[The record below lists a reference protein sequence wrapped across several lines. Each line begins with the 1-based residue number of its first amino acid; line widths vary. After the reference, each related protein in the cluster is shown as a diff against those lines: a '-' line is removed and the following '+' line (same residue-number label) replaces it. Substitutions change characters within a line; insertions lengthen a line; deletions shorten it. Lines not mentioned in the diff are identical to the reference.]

1 MGASLPA
8 LLRRPAILWSLLAAA
23 LAAAVVIVLLV
34 VPGADDAPADG
45 HGDYLD
51 ASLPIDERV
60 ADLLGR
66 MTIEEKIGQ
75 MTQAAV
81 SAIESYPSDIGDY
94 GIGSVLNGGS
104 DTLNDSPEEWAAMI
118 DGYQREAL
126 GTRLAIPLMYGIDAV
141 HGNPAVPGAVVFPHN
156 IGLGAAHDPEL
167 AGRAAAV
174 TAAETRAA
182 GIHWTFAPCV
192 CVARDSRWGR
202 TYESYG
208 EDPGIGIEYAGPVVE
223 GYQGDDLAANT
234 SVLATAKHFVGD
246 GGTAY
251 GSSTTNEWVLDQGVT
266 TLTEEELRTIHLAPF
281 KAAVDAGVGSVMA
294 SYSSTDL
301 GDGPLKIHADEY
313 LITDVLKGELGFDGF
328 VVSDWQAVDQ
338 VSTDYAEAVR
348 ASINAGIDMVMVP
361 FEYQRFTSTLLA
373 EVESGGVGEDRIDDA
388 VSRILTQK
396 FALGLFEQPY
406 ADTSGAAAVGSDEH
420 REVAREA
427 AAASQTLLR
436 NDGDLLPLT
445 GQESVYIAGSG
456 ADSIGR
462 QTGGWTGS
470 WQGSVDNPTQ
480 GTTILAGIEDVAPD
494 AAVTFSEDA
503 SAPVDGADVGIV
515 VVAEDPY
522 SEGVGDFGTGEHDMA
537 VSEADAAA
545 IETVCGAV
553 DCVVIVVSGR
563 PIEIERHLG
572 DPATP
577 RGVDALVAAW
587 LPGSEGAGV
596 ADPLFGATPY
606 DGRLPVSWPRQLE
619 DEPLNVGDP
628 DYDPLFAFGFGLTT
642 A

>member
-1 MGASLPA
+1 
-8 LLRRPAILWSLLAAA
+8 
-23 LAAAVVIVLLV
+23 
-34 VPGADDAPADG
+34 
-45 HGDYLD
+45 
-51 ASLPIDERV
+51 
-60 ADLLGR
+60 
-66 MTIEEKIGQ
+66 
-75 MTQAAV
+75 
-81 SAIESYPSDIGDY
+81 
-94 GIGSVLNGGS
+94 
-104 DTLNDSPEEWAAMI
+104 
-118 DGYQREAL
+118 
-126 GTRLAIPLMYGIDAV
+126 
-141 HGNPAVPGAVVFPHN
+141 
-156 IGLGAAHDPEL
+156 
-167 AGRAAAV
+167 
-174 TAAETRAA
+174 
-182 GIHWTFAPCV
+182 
-192 CVARDSRWGR
+192 
-202 TYESYG
+202 
-208 EDPGIGIEYAGPVVE
+208 
-223 GYQGDDLAANT
+223 
-234 SVLATAKHFVGD
+234 
-246 GGTAY
+246 
-251 GSSTTNEWVLDQGVT
+251 
-266 TLTEEELRTIHLAPF
+266 
-281 KAAVDAGVGSVMA
+281 
-294 SYSSTDL
+294 
-301 GDGPLKIHADEY
+301 
-313 LITDVLKGELGFDGF
+313 
-328 VVSDWQAVDQ
+328 
-338 VSTDYAEAVR
+338 
-348 ASINAGIDMVMVP
+348 MVMVP

-406 ADTSGAAAVGSDEH
+406 ADTTGAAAVGSDEH

-445 GQESVYIAGSG
+445 GQESIYIAGSG

-480 GTTILAGIEDVAPD
+480 GTTILAGIAEVAPD
-494 AAVTFSEDA
+494 AQVTFSEDA

-545 IETVCGAV
+545 VETVCGAV

>member
-8 LLRRPAILWSLLAAA
+8 LLRRPAVLWSTLAVA
-23 LAAAVVIVLLV
+23 LAAAVVTVLLV
-34 VPGADDAPADG
+34 VPGADDGPADG
-45 HGDYLD
+45 SGDYLD

-60 ADLLGR
+60 EDLLGR
-66 MTIEEKIGQ
+66 MTIEEKVGQ
-75 MTQAAV
+75 MTQVTVGAV
-81 SAIESYPSDIGDY
+81 EGSPSDVAEY
-94 GIGSVLNGGS
+94 GIGSLLNGGS
-104 DTLNDSPEEWAAMI
+104 EALFATAEEWAAMI
-118 DGYQREAL
+118 DGYQAEAME
-126 GTRLAIPLMYGIDAV
+126 TRLGIPLMYGIDAV
-141 HGNPAVPGAVVFPHN
+141 HGNTAIPGAVVFPHN
-156 IGLGAAHDPEL
+156 IGLGAAHDADL
-167 AGRAAAV
+167 AGRAAEV

-208 EDPGIGIEYAGPVVE
+208 EDPGLAIEYAGPVVA
-223 GYQGDDLAANT
+223 GYQGEDLTANS
-234 SVLATAKHFVGD
+234 SVLATAKHYVAD

-251 GSSTTNEWVLDQGVT
+251 GTSTTEDYQLDQGVT
-266 TLTEEELRTIHLAPF
+266 TMSEEELRAIHLAPF
-281 KAAVDAGVGSVMA
+281 QAAVDAGVGSVMA
-294 SYSSTDL
+294 SFSSTDL
-301 GDGPLKIHADEY
+301 GEGPLKVHADEY
-313 LITDVLKGELGFDGF
+313 LITDVLKGELGFDGI

-361 FEYQRFTSTLLA
+361 FEYQGFTSTLLS
-373 EVESGGVGEDRIDDA
+373 EVASGEVDEDRIDDA
-388 VSRILTQK
+388 VSRILGQK

-406 ADTSGAAAVGSDEH
+406 ADTAGAAAIGSDEH
-420 REVAREA
+420 RDVAREA

-445 GQESVYIAGSG
+445 GTEDLYVAGSG

-462 QTGGWTGS
+462 QTGGWTAS
-470 WQGSVDNPTQ
+470 WQGSLNPPTQ
-480 GTTILAGIEDVAPD
+480 GTTILAGIQEAAPN

-503 SAPVDGADVGIV
+503 SEPLAGADVGIV

-522 SEGVGDFGTGEHDMA
+522 AEGVGDAGAGEHDMA
-537 VSEADAAA
+537 VSADDAAA
-545 IETVCGAV
+545 IHTVCAAV

-563 PIEIERHLG
+563 PIEIEAHL
-572 DPATP
+572 D
-577 RGVDALVAAW
+577 GVDALVAAW

-606 DGRLPVSWPRQLE
+606 DGRLPVSWPRLIA
-619 DEPLNVGDP
+619 DEPLNVGDA
-628 DYDPLFAFGFGLTT
+628 DYDPLFAYGFGLQTV
-642 A
+642 

>member
-1 MGASLPA
+1 MGASLPV
-8 LLRRPAILWSLLAAA
+8 LFRRPAILWSALAVAV
-23 LAAAVVIVLLV
+23 AAAVVTVLLV
-34 VPGADDAPADG
+34 VPGADDGPADG

-60 ADLLGR
+60 ADLVDR

-75 MTQAAV
+75 MTQVAV
-81 SAIESYPSDIGDY
+81 PAIEANPAHVREY
-94 GIGSVLNGGS
+94 GIGSLLNGGS
-104 DTLNDSPEEWAAMI
+104 EALHETPEAWAAMI
-118 DGYQREAL
+118 DGYQAEAL
-126 GTRLAIPLMYGIDAV
+126 DTRLGIPLMYGIDAV
-141 HGNPAVPGAVVFPHN
+141 HGNTAIPSAVVFPHN

-167 AGRAAAV
+167 AGRAAEV

-192 CVARDSRWGR
+192 CVARDNRWGR

-208 EDPGIGIEYAGPVVE
+208 EDPGIAFEYAGPVVE
-223 GYQGDDLAANT
+223 GYQGDDLTANT
-234 SVLATAKHFVGD
+234 SVLATAKHYVGD

-251 GSSTTNEWVLDQGVT
+251 TSSTTDDYLIDQGVT
-266 TLTEEELRTIHLAPF
+266 TLTEDELRTLHLAPF
-281 KAAVDAGVGSVMA
+281 RAAVDAGVGSVMA
-294 SYSSTDL
+294 SFSSTDL
-301 GDGPLKIHADEY
+301 GDGPLKVHADEY
-313 LITDVLKGELGFDGF
+313 LLTDVLKGELGFDGF
-328 VVSDWQAVDQ
+328 VVSDWQGVDQ
-338 VSTDYAEAVR
+338 ISDDHAEAVR
-348 ASINAGIDMVMVP
+348 AAINAGIDMVMVP
-361 FEYQRFTSTLLA
+361 FEYQRFTSTLLS
-373 EVESGGVGEDRIDDA
+373 EVESGGVSEDRIDDA

-406 ADTSGAAAVGSDEH
+406 ADTSGAAEVGSDAH

-445 GQESVYIAGSG
+445 GQESIYVAGSG

-462 QTGGWTGS
+462 QAGGWTAS
-470 WQGSVDNPTQ
+470 WQGSIDPPTH
-480 GTTILAGIEDVAPD
+480 GTTILAGIEEVAPD

-522 SEGVGDFGTGEHDMA
+522 AEGVGDAGAGEHDMT
-537 VSEADAAA
+537 VSEVDAAA
-545 IETVCGAV
+545 VDTVCGAI

-563 PIEIERHLG
+563 PIDIEPHL
-572 DPATP
+572 D
-577 RGVDALVAAW
+577 GVDALVAAW

-596 ADPLFGATPY
+596 ADPLFGAVPY

-628 DYDPLFAFGFGLTT
+628 DYDPLFAYGFGLQT